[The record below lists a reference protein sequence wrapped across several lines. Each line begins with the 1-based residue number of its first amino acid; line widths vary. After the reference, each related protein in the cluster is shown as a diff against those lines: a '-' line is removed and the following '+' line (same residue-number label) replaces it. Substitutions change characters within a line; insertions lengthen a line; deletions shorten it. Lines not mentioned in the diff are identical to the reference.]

1 MCFIV
6 PQNEKNKFEKIKSLI
21 LQYLTVV
28 EMQAIKIGIVSG
40 TF

>member
-1 MCFIV
+1 MCFIE

-21 LQYLTVV
+21 LQCLTVV
-28 EMQAIKIGIVSG
+28 EMQEIKIGIVCG